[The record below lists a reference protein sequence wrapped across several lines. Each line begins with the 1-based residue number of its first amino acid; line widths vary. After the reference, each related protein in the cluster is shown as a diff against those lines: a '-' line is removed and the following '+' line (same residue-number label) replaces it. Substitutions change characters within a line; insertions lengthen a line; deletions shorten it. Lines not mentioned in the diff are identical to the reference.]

1 MKKII
6 PLIAVS
12 LMTASLFAVA
22 QSQINPSGDRHAER
36 QAKAQARFQALD
48 VNRDAKL
55 SYAEMQNNAEH
66 RERFNKADL
75 NHDGGLSQDEMKQAH
90 QQKKQQHEQR
100 RNQGREKMQSLDLD
114 KDQALTRAEIGS
126 GMPKLLENF
135 SIIDGNNDGKITR
148 EEMQIARKAM
158 RAERQSQAK

>member
-22 QSQINPSGDRHAER
+22 QSQTKPAGDQHAER
-36 QAKAQARFQALD
+36 QAKVQARFQALD
-48 VNRDAKL
+48 VNRDGKIN
-55 SYAEMQNNAEH
+55 YAEMQNNPEH

-90 QQKKQQHEQR
+90 QQKKQRHEQR
-100 RNQGREKMQSLDLD
+100 RNQGREKMQGLDLN

-135 SIIDGNNDGKITR
+135 SIIDGNNDGKITH

-158 RAERQSQAK
+158 RAERQPQVK